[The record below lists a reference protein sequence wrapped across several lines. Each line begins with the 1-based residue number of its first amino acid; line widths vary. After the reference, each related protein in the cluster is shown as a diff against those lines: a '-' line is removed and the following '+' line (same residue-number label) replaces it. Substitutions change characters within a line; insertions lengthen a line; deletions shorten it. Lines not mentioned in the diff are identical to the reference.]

1 MIETVQIVSV
11 PASDQERVKIF
22 TWTL

>member
-22 TWTL
+22 SWTL